1 MPGPRGN
8 RKPVKGFIQEAAIL
22 DENTLVA
29 ERSGADKDRGREA
42 PEPLRTASEG
52 RTQGSSCRAWAGEGA
67 GRSLRLKMAAVVFRL
82 RRSS

>member
-1 MPGPRGN
+1 M
-8 RKPVKGFIQEAAIL
+8 KGFIQEAAIL